1 MKDITGRAKQKKS
14 NQIWVSGSRSW
25 ISWVIQIWFIGVIP
39 FHRNFHGLIKSPQVD
54 PARIHDLQ
62 RWLMDP
68 IHRDLFRYEGV
79 ALRATDPWH
88 GTESAEDFQ
97 DVSACF
103 SISALPILPCNLKVL
118 AFSCQSAWGGPG
130 CPDVEEILPWDNGRL
145 HDPLRQPYELEV
157 PQSMQRL
164 DHRLRSFFLSGGGVI
179 STRDPIS
186 CPKT

>member
-1 MKDITGRAKQKKS
+1 M
-14 NQIWVSGSRSW
+14 
-25 ISWVIQIWFIGVIP
+25 
-39 FHRNFHGLIKSPQVD
+39 D

-88 GTESAEDFQ
+88 ILAWHR
-97 DVSACF
+97 VSRRLSRCF
-103 SISALPILPCNLKVL
+103 SISALPILPYNLKVL
-118 AFSCQSAWGGPG
+118 AESDTKAPGAPGPRVPG
-130 CPDVEEILPWDNGRL
+130 ADVEEILPWDNDRL
-145 HDPLRQPYELEV
+145 HDPLRQAHELEV

-164 DHRLRSFFLSGGGVI
+164 GHRLRSFFLSGGGVI

>member
-1 MKDITGRAKQKKS
+1 M
-14 NQIWVSGSRSW
+14 
-25 ISWVIQIWFIGVIP
+25 
-39 FHRNFHGLIKSPQVD
+39 D

-97 DVSACF
+97 DVSAF
-103 SISALPILPCNLKVL
+103 QPSQSSPLESPRFQLPKRP
-118 AFSCQSAWGGPG
+118 GPRVPG
-130 CPDVEEILPWDNGRL
+130 AVEEILPWDNDRL
-145 HDPLRQPYELEV
+145 HDPLRQPHELEV

-164 DHRLRSFFLSGGGVI
+164 GHRLRSFFLSGGGVI